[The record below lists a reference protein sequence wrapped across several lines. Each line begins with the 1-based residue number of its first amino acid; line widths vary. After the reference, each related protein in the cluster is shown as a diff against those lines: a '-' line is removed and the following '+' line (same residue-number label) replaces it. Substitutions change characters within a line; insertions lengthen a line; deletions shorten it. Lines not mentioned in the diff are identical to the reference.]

1 MPDTPLGK
9 WQLEAK
15 GAHGEPWIT
24 PITSSPF
31 LIGRRNDCALQLP
44 SESISRLHAEIRF
57 CDTGI
62 LIKDC
67 GSTNGTFVNCHRLT
81 GEQPLKPGDVVHFAG
96 FEFQV
101 GRDESVEEYSDRTVM
116 VNPYVERLDQLIA
129 NRAVIPSFQPI
140 VRLQDAGII
149 GFELLGRVACEGLP
163 TEAPELFLIAK
174 QLGRDVELS
183 LLFRDAGIAHITES
197 ATNGL
202 FFFNTVPN
210 EMELSGLGR
219 SLQTLRQTV
228 PHLNLAMEINEHAIT
243 NIDTIRELKVVL
255 QSMDIRLVY
264 DDFGAGQSRLL
275 ELMDAPPDIL
285 KFDISLV
292 RNIHQR
298 SPASL
303 RMVAALVGMTK
314 DLGVL
319 ALAEGI
325 ETAEEATVCRQI
337 GFDLAQGYYFGR
349 PVTNLSE
356 FSRPLSPVAEHPIR
370 NGDRPWWKRA

>member
-1 MPDTPLGK
+1 MPDTLLGK

-31 LIGRRNDCALQLP
+31 RIGRRNDCALQLP
-44 SESISRLHAEIRF
+44 SESISRLHAEIRLNEM
-57 CDTGI
+57 GI

-81 GEQPLKPGDVVHFAG
+81 GEQALKPGDVVHFAG

-101 GRDESVEEYSDRTVM
+101 GQDESIKEHSDRTVM
-116 VNPYVERLDQLIA
+116 INPYVERLDQLIA
-129 NRAVIPSFQPI
+129 NRAVIPYFQPI

-163 TEAPELFLIAK
+163 SDAPELFLIAK

-183 LLFRDAGIAHITES
+183 LLFRDAGIAQIAES
-197 ATNGL
+197 AAGGL
-202 FFFNTVPN
+202 IFFNTVPN
-210 EMELSGLGR
+210 EMELSVLGR

-228 PHLNLAMEINEHAIT
+228 PHLHLTMEINEQTIT
-243 NIDTIRELKVVL
+243 NIGTIRELKVVL
-255 QSMDIRLVY
+255 QSLDIKLVY

-292 RNIHQR
+292 RNLDQR

-325 ETAEEATVCRQI
+325 ETAKEAAACRQI

-349 PVTNLSE
+349 PVTNPAD
-356 FSRPLSPVAEHPIR
+356 FSRPQFPLTETPGR
-370 NGDRPWWKRA
+370 NDARPWWKHK